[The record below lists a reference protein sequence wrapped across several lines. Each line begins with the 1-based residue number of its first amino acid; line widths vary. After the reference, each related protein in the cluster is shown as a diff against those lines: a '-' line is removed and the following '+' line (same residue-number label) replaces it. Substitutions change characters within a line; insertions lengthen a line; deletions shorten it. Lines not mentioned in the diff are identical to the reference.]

1 MLLEH
6 QAEVYLKP
14 MDEKRKL
21 KTLSNFQNKERMCT
35 HTLNISPD

>member
-21 KTLSNFQNKERMCT
+21 ETLSNFQNKERVPI
-35 HTLNISPD
+35 H